1 MSQLVPN
8 RFLFSFEFALR
19 YRSTLPPVDGNM
31 SGWTDDD
38 TLPDLGELDGQ
49 RSFATVRA
57 CWSEAG
63 IAVACEVTGKRRPP
77 HCDPDAYWKSDV
89 LRLCLDMRDT
99 RTIRRATKFCQQ
111 FYFMP
116 QGGGP
121 LGKSPTGGCVPLKRA
136 REDAPAINPGDL
148 KVASR
153 VHATGY
159 ELEAMIPAH
168 CLSGFDPQ
176 EHPRIGFYYI
186 VEDRDLGQ
194 QHLTVGDDLFWYTD
208 PSTWATAVLTE
219 SG

>member
-1 MSQLVPN
+1 MSRLIPN

-19 YRSTLPPVDGNM
+19 YRSALPTIDGKL
-31 SGWTDDD
+31 SRWTDEDMV
-38 TLPDLGELDGQ
+38 PDLGELDGQ

-77 HCDPDAYWKSDV
+77 HCNPHEYWKSDV

-99 RTIRRATKFCQQ
+99 RTIRRATRFCQQ

-116 QGGGP
+116 TGGGAS
-121 LGKSPTGGCVPLKRA
+121 GQSPTGGSVPLKRA
-136 REDAPAINPGDL
+136 REDAPAVSADDL
-148 KVASR
+148 TVASR

-159 ELEAMIPAH
+159 DLEALIPAH
-168 CLSGFDPQ
+168 CLSGFDPG
-176 EHPRIGFYYI
+176 EHPRIGFYYM

-194 QHLTVGDDLFWYTD
+194 QYLTVGDDLYWYTD
-208 PSTWATAVLTE
+208 PSTWATAALTR
-219 SG
+219 SR